1 MFINDKIK
9 YNNSYY
15 NKCYITKN
23 NPFYMPKTNQ
33 YIGEEIMVNVPEIKR
48 GILESVV
55 DAIGNT
61 PIVRLNNLTEDLE
74 AEVDVKIES
83 FNPTGSVKDRVAVS
97 MIEDAEKKGLIKP
110 GSTIIEP
117 TSGNTGIGLGFAAAA
132 KGYKLILTMPET
144 MSIERRKVLA
154 VFGAEIVL
162 TPGSEG
168 MGGAI
173 AKAEELNKNTPNSII
188 LGQFDNEA
196 NVDIHYRTT
205 AQEILRDTEG
215 NVDIVVSAVGTGGTA
230 TGIAKGLKE
239 VLPDV
244 KVVAVEPK
252 ESQTLGKGEKG
263 PHKIQGIG
271 AGFVPSIY
279 DESLI
284 DEVLPVASE
293 DAGKTLVELARNEG
307 IFTGISSGA
316 ATWAALELAKRGE
329 NKGKRIIA
337 ILPDNGERYLSVDW
351 LFS

>member
-1 MFINDKIK
+1 
-9 YNNSYY
+9 
-15 NKCYITKN
+15 
-23 NPFYMPKTNQ
+23 
-33 YIGEEIMVNVPEIKR
+33 MVNVPELKR
-48 GILESVV
+48 GVLDSVI

-83 FNPTGSVKDRVAVS
+83 FNPTGSVKDRVAVA
-97 MIEDAEKKGLIKP
+97 MVEDAEEKGLLKE
-110 GSTIIEP
+110 GSVIIEP

-144 MSIERRKVLA
+144 MSVERRKLLA

-173 AKAEELNKNTPNSII
+173 AKAKELEENTPNAII

-196 NVDIHYRTT
+196 NVKIHAETT

-215 NVDIVVSAVGTGGTA
+215 DVDIVVAGVGTGGTI
-230 TGIAKGLKE
+230 TGIGKVLKQAN
-239 VLPDV
+239 PDV
-244 KVVAVEPK
+244 KIVAVEPAD
-252 ESQTLGKGEKG
+252 SQTLAKGEKG

-279 DESLI
+279 DADVI
-284 DEVLPVASE
+284 DEIIPVRNE
-293 DAGKTLVELARNEG
+293 DAGDTLLALAKKEG
-307 IFTGISSGA
+307 IFSGISSGA
-316 ATWAALELAKRGE
+316 ATWAALDLAKKEE
-329 NKGKRIIA
+329 NRGKRIIA

-351 LFS
+351 LFE

>member
-1 MFINDKIK
+1 
-9 YNNSYY
+9 
-15 NKCYITKN
+15 
-23 NPFYMPKTNQ
+23 
-33 YIGEEIMVNVPEIKR
+33 MVNVPEIKR
-48 GILESVV
+48 GVLDSIT

-61 PIVRLNNLTEDLE
+61 PIVRLNNLTEGLE

-83 FNPTGSVKDRVAVS
+83 FNPAGSVKDRVGVS
-97 MIEDAEKKGLIKP
+97 MIEDAERKGLIKP
-110 GSTIIEP
+110 GDTIIEP
-117 TSGNTGIGLGFAAAA
+117 TSGNTGIGLGFTSAA
-132 KGYKLILTMPET
+132 KGYKLILTMPDT
-144 MSIERRKVLA
+144 MSVERRKLLA
-154 VFGAEIVL
+154 IFGAEIVL

-173 AKAEELNKNTPNSII
+173 AKAKELNEETPNSII
-188 LGQFDNEA
+188 LGQFDNQA
-196 NVDIHYRTT
+196 NVDIHYKTT

-239 VLPDV
+239 KLPDV

-279 DESLI
+279 DASLI
-284 DEVLPVASE
+284 DEIIPVASE
-293 DAGKTLVELARNEG
+293 DAGKTLLALAKKEG

-316 ATWAALELAKRGE
+316 ATWAALELAKREE

-337 ILPDNGERYLSVDW
+337 ILPDTGDRYLSVDW
-351 LFS
+351 LFE